1 MFDSDI
7 DEPFIP
13 SPPSELEGS
22 SSDTQ
27 QTVPLPIRGRSNM
40 LDVPR
45 PLRAVRYS
53 MHKNRWAQTSNC
65 ARGIKEP
72 LPSSLRLLTWNID
85 FMSKSPKRRL
95 KAGLEYLQQEVFGCK
110 TPSERPEPCCIL
122 LQEVIANAFALILT
136 NEWVQRSFLVVPSS
150 TEKWPHGA
158 TYGNVTLVSRTIPV
172 CGAFTI
178 DFSKSGMYRNGLFV
192 DIKLAIPAAR
202 HAPRLSD
209 GIVQVR
215 IANTHLESLPQGA
228 GERPEQLRIIAE
240 SLQEYELHGG
250 VVGGDMNAIGP
261 SDLRITEA
269 VGLTDA
275 WQGTDGDEEGFTWGY
290 QPPSQYPAARLD
302 KVLWFSRGGLEVE
315 EPMRVGVGTKYGAG
329 PQEWISDHYGLMA
342 NVHVVRQD

>member
-1 MFDSDI
+1 MFESDN

-13 SPPSELEGS
+13 YPPSEFEGS

-27 QTVPLPIRGRSNM
+27 QPLPLPIRGRSNM
-40 LDVPR
+40 LDIPR

-53 MHKNRWAQTSNC
+53 LHKTRWAQTSNC

-72 LPSSLRLLTWNID
+72 LPSTLRLLTWNVD
-85 FMSKSPKRRL
+85 FASKSPKRRL
-95 KAGLEYLQQEVFGCK
+95 AAGLEYIRQEVFRCK

-122 LQEVIANAFALILT
+122 LQEVSSQAFPLILT
-136 NEWVQRSFLVVPSS
+136 NEWVQRSFLVVPSA
-150 TEKWPHGA
+150 TDKWPAGA

-172 CGAFTI
+172 CGTFTI
-178 DFSKSGMYRNGLFV
+178 DFSNSGMYRNGLFV
-192 DIKLAIPAAR
+192 DVKLAMPAPL
-202 HAPRLSD
+202 HATRLSD
-209 GIVQVR
+209 GMVQVR

-228 GERPEQLRIIAE
+228 RARPEQMRIIAE
-240 SLQEYELHGG
+240 SLQEYDLHGG

-261 SDLRITEA
+261 MDLRIAEE

-275 WQGTDGDEEGFTWGY
+275 WQGPNEDEEGFTWGY
-290 QPPSQYPAARLD
+290 QPRCQYPTARLD

-315 EPMRVGVGTKYGAG
+315 EPVRVGVGAKYGSG
-329 PQEWISDHYGLMA
+329 EWISDHYGLVT